1 MTQRVI
7 LRVRPPLLVSM
18 AALFINGVLYATWG
32 VSIPVIRSK
41 FTVSEAELS
50 LALAAVAMGG
60 IVTMAGSSRI
70 INRYGSRTSAMV
82 SGVMMAFCA
91 SGIMLIPQYAP
102 LVLLLILFGI
112 FTAANDIALNT
123 QVSHLNGIQDVL

>member
-82 SGVMMAFCA
+82 SGVMMAFAHRNNVNTTVC
-91 SGIMLIPQYAP
+91 SFG
-102 LVLLLILFGI
+102 LLLILFGI